1 MPPIARA
8 LETTTARKRP
18 VPAPKRKPV
27 ARQVPA
33 VTRAI
38 ATLRLLGRSPEP
50 LGVNAIA
57 RALGLVPS
65 TALHILR
72 VLVAEELVAFDED
85 TKHYSLD
92 DGILAIARS
101 VLRRNNFARIVQP
114 GLDRLAKRF
123 GVAAI
128 GVKVSG
134 LDHFIV
140 VVIAK
145 SEQPLRIHVEIG
157 SRFPALISA
166 TGRCLVA
173 FGEYPD
179 SEIVSRFRAL
189 RWDRPPTLKTW
200 RAEIAAARRN
210 GYSVDEGNYIDG
222 VTVLAAPVLDRSGA
236 MTHAIVA
243 VGVSEQIRRAGVETV
258 AGELKAIA
266 RHASELLA
274 AA

>member
-1 MPPIARA
+1 MQ
-8 LETTTARKRP
+8 RKRP
-18 VPAPKRKPV
+18 AAAPRRKPV

-38 ATLRLLGRSPEP
+38 ATLRLLGKSPEP

-65 TALHILR
+65 TCLHILR
-72 VLVAEELVAFDED
+72 VLVAEELVAFDEG

-101 VLRRNNFARIVQP
+101 VLRRNDFARIVQP
-114 GLDRLAKRF
+114 GLDQLSKRF

-173 FGEYPD
+173 FGDYPEH
-179 SEIVSRFRAL
+179 EIQSRFRSL
-189 RWDRPPTLKTW
+189 RWDRPPTLKAW
-200 RAEIAAARRN
+200 RAEIEAARRN

-222 VTVLAAPVLDRSGA
+222 ITVLAAPVLGRGGR
-236 MTHAIVA
+236 MTHAVVA
-243 VGVSEQIRRAGVETV
+243 VGVGEQIRRAGVGTV
-258 AGELKAIA
+258 ADELKAIA
-266 RHASELLA
+266 RHASDLLEA
-274 AA
+274 A